1 MPIVADLDYETLNVR
16 VTLLDRERGR
26 LSNPEMQ
33 KPCLSATFFQS
44 CAA

>member
-16 VTLLDRERGR
+16 VMLVDSKRGQ
-26 LSNPEMQ
+26 LSTAEMQ
-33 KPCLSATFFQS
+33 KPCLSATFSQS